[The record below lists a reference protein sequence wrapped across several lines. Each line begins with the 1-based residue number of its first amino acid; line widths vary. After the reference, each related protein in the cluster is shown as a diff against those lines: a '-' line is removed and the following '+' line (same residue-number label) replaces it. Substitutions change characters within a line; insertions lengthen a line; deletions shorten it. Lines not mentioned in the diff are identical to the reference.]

1 MLKFI
6 VHLFSVFYFSYFCLR
21 RISQQEQP
29 RMISRA
35 LTVESNYVCGR
46 LLIGVEIAR
55 QFFNQWEA
63 KPKNQL
69 HLVRRAIGFSRSQPF
84 ESRSV
89 IIMFYRR
96 NRKFSCLCT
105 NVMHVFCFV
114 IWADLSA
121 FLMCHISW
129 LRYFL
134 SLLFQ
139 LYVFFFFFSNSCVIF
154 PSFVFNVAVVS
165 APPPCIVVIVI
176 GHRIFYHCL
185 NFVHRKPRKDCE
197 LVINHFPNNQLIQKR
212 SGDEP
217 MPILKYRCDVVS

>member
-35 LTVESNYVCGR
+35 LCQPRVSCRCATFPCSVPRFHPSWSSFHVTVESNYVCGR

-69 HLVRRAIGFSRSQPF
+69 HLVRRAIGFSRSQSF

-96 NRKFSCLCT
+96 NRKFSYFCS
-105 NVMHVFCFV
+105 NVMYVFCFV
-114 IWADLSA
+114 IWGDLSA

-129 LRYFL
+129 VRYFYL
-134 SLLFQ
+134 FCFSCTCSSFSLKM
-139 LYVFFFFFSNSCVIF
+139 
-154 PSFVFNVAVVS
+154 VV
-165 APPPCIVVIVI
+165 
-176 GHRIFYHCL
+176 
-185 NFVHRKPRKDCE
+185 
-197 LVINHFPNNQLIQKR
+197 
-212 SGDEP
+212 
-217 MPILKYRCDVVS
+217 